1 MKTSSHPQSATSL
14 PRPPRDELGARSQR
28 YLITMGVRVVC
39 FLLMVFVQPFGWY
52 TWVFGVGAV
61 FLPYIAVVLANVGQD
76 SKTTDA
82 VTPERALDAKPDTE
96 PAEPVIRVRETPAV
110 TSSTPDAAGQDA
122 AGQDAAGQ
130 DAAGQDETGQDETD
144 QETAEQRRTP
154 DERS

>member
-96 PAEPVIRVRETPAV
+96 PAEPAEPVIRVRETPAV

-122 AGQDAAGQ
+122 AGEDAA
-130 DAAGQDETGQDETD
+130 GQDETD